1 MPSIASILDKII
13 GLLHGPYDST
23 HPSVTF
29 GEGEAM
35 SGNGGD
41 DLTEAELHRLAD
53 VPSGAAWLAGI
64 AVGLLLIA
72 WFLIWLLI
80 YIPRGSIG

>member
-1 MPSIASILDKII
+1 MATIPMIPVGPVTTLNRSIL
-13 GLLHGPYDST
+13 
-23 HPSVTF
+23 VTER
-29 GEGEAM
+29 GM